1 MSKLMKRALILG
13 ASGGIGGAVVKILRE
28 QHWDVTCL
36 SRSVDQIDIT
46 NEDSV
51 MDAFTSVKGPFDFTL
66 IATGALE
73 INSPPEKTV
82 RHLLKNNMIEV
93 STIMKFEDKENSK
106 KKSYFE
112 INFSTIVRVNDE
124 IKEKK
129 DLEKI
134 ILCDVQIEIYP
145 DLEKSLIDLLHNCG
159 YPGIKFE
166 KKIDFEN
173 LYNQRS
179 N

>member
-1 MSKLMKRALILG
+1 MTESYKILG
-13 ASGGIGGAVVKILRE
+13 KYIKDISCETPDIETYIFVRDRITKYQLG
-28 QHWDVTCL
+28 
-36 SRSVDQIDIT
+36 IDI
-46 NEDSV
+46 
-51 MDAFTSVKGPFDFTL
+51 
-66 IATGALE
+66 
-73 INSPPEKTV
+73 NSKA
-82 RHLLKNNMIEV
+82 LKNNMIEV

-124 IKEKK
+124 IREKK

-134 ILCDVQIEIYP
+134 ILCDVQIEIYS